1 MPALLDTSVAI
12 HLRDSTAFVGRLVA
26 LDERPALSAVSRVEL
41 ENGVYRD
48 PQWTA
53 VRRAT
58 LDEMLARMTT
68 LDFDEA
74 AIDAYRGIVSA
85 TGYSRRKTFDR
96 MIAATALAHGLTLIT
111 LNGTDFADVPGLAL
125 EVWAQP

>member
-1 MPALLDTSVAI
+1 MPVLLDTSVAI
-12 HLRDSTAFVGRLVA
+12 HLRDSTAFVGSLAA

-48 PQWTA
+48 PRWTA
-53 VRRAT
+53 VRRVT

-74 AIDAYRGIVSA
+74 AVAAYRGIVSA
-85 TGYSRRKTFDR
+85 IGYSRRKTFDR

-111 LNGTDFADVPGLAL
+111 LDGADFADVPGLAL
-125 EVWAQP
+125 EVWPQP